1 MGRGAGDKGQKT
13 LRECKETLLYKNMK
27 ANYAKN
33 LQIARR
39 TVHNEA
45 QRLSEL
51 RRSEKMGRG
60 T

>member
-1 MGRGAGDKGQKT
+1 MGRSAGDKGQKT

-27 ANYAKN
+27 ANYAKK